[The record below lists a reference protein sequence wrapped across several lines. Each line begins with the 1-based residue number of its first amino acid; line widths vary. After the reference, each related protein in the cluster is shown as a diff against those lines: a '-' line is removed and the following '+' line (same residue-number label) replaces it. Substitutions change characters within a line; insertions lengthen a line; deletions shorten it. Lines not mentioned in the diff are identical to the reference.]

1 VDGRALRPRAAHGL
15 GYRIGVLTT
24 IGSALLLAGLGVA
37 LWLNPAIFR
46 QTGGDGVEAPSSD
59 RAQLVARVA
68 MAEASLRSGELRVTR
83 LYDTKAGSSTV
94 LRYDLGD
101 GQQEQRLQRIT
112 TYYTSRKAQT
122 VEWLTRGPESWRRQP
137 DGGWEPQPP
146 HEPIDVGAELRAFL
160 PRAETYD
167 GVELPREA
175 GYAVLQWHD
184 PERNADLTL
193 LIDPA
198 DGVPHE
204 LRQTLL
210 ETGERLVITYT
221 IWGEP
226 VDIPAPPS

>member
-1 VDGRALRPRAAHGL
+1 VDGRAPRPRAARGL
-15 GYRIGVLTT
+15 GYHLGVLTT

-37 LWLNPAIFR
+37 LWLNPTIFR
-46 QTGGDGVEAPSSD
+46 QPAESVADAPSSD
-59 RAQLVARVA
+59 QAQLAARVA
-68 MAEASLRSGELRVTR
+68 TAEATLRSGELRVTR
-83 LYDTKAGSSTV
+83 LYDTRAGSSTV

-101 GQQEQRLQRIT
+101 GRREQRLQRIT

-122 VEWLTRGPESWRRQP
+122 VEWLTSGGESWRRQP

-160 PRAETYD
+160 PRAETYA
-167 GVELPREA
+167 GVGLPREA

-198 DGVPHE
+198 DGTPHE

-210 ETGERLVITYT
+210 GTGEKLVITYT

-226 VDIPAPPS
+226 VDIPAPP